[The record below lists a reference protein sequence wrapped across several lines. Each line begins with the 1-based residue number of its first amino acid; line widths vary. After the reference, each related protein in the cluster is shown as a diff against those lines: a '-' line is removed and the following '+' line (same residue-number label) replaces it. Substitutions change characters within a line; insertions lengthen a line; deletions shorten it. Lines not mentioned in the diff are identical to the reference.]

1 MSSGLASEINACV
14 RAVLGASWR
23 WLCSVAGL
31 TLVWLTRVG
40 LPPRRGAHAEAH
52 AACSACTVCCRLPL
66 DDPDRFR
73 VEVLFRWVV
82 VGSAGASACRQL
94 CACEGPLPTAT
105 LCSPHPLPR
114 PLTHPATHPPTHLSL
129 CSPGAAYDP
138 TVVIPVK
145 KDHVL
150 PVAPR
155 VALHP
160 EGEAG
165 LVTGTS

>member
-1 MSSGLASEINACV
+1 MGGGWVGGCECV
-14 RAVLGASWR
+14 PA
-23 WLCSVAGL
+23 
-31 TLVWLTRVG
+31 
-40 LPPRRGAHAEAH
+40 
-52 AACSACTVCCRLPL
+52 TVCLR
-66 DDPDRFR
+66 
-73 VEVLFRWVV
+73 
-82 VGSAGASACRQL
+82 GASAHCYIVQPPPF
-94 CACEGPLPTAT
+94 APPTDP
-105 LCSPHPLPR
+105 SSD
-114 PLTHPATHPPTHLSL
+114 PPTHTPTHL

>member
-1 MSSGLASEINACV
+1 M
-14 RAVLGASWR
+14 
-23 WLCSVAGL
+23 
-31 TLVWLTRVG
+31 
-40 LPPRRGAHAEAH
+40 
-52 AACSACTVCCRLPL
+52 
-66 DDPDRFR
+66 
-73 VEVLFRWVV
+73 
-82 VGSAGASACRQL
+82 
-94 CACEGPLPTAT
+94 
-105 LCSPHPLPR
+105 
-114 PLTHPATHPPTHLSL
+114 